1 MKRISLIM
9 ILVWSSMAVAQDAET
24 AAVQRTIESFFELFH
39 QQDTVGLRA
48 SAADTMTMQTISKDS
63 VGNTVVQTMSYGDF
77 LARIASIPLST
88 KFEEKLKSFSIQ
100 VDGEM
105 ANAWTPYEFWI
116 DDAFH
121 HCGVNSFQLV
131 KFGDDW
137 KIAYLIDTRRTENC
151 D

>member
-9 ILVWSSMAVAQDAET
+9 ILVWSTIAVAQDAEE
-24 AAVQRTIESFFELFH
+24 AAVQRTIESFFEHFH
-39 QQDTVGLRA
+39 QQDTLGLRTT
-48 SAADTMTMQTISKDS
+48 AADMITMQTISQDS
-63 VGNTVVQTMSYGDF
+63 IGNTVVQTMPYADF
-77 LARIASIPLST
+77 LVRIASIPKTT

-116 DDAFH
+116 GDAFH

-131 KFGDDW
+131 KFGKDW
-137 KIAYLIDTRRTENC
+137 KIVYLIDTRRTENC